1 MNVQISPSL
10 QLSIISRVKI
20 ENSLIPSCQF
30 SVAKESNNGIEESER
45 VRERERERHLEE
57 THDMSMAHIERM
69 VMLEWRERERGR
81 EGGREREGA
90 EQRGIELVTLET
102 WQLADKQR
110 QGKWVGQV
118 DRRTNGRTTSRLGVG
133 GYQLWTGDFG
143 TKNESQKRENDLNRA
158 SPHFSSS
165 LICSVHTTH
174 THTHTPHAHARALSL
189 STDVSITLVPRCNIH
204 GPALCWLP
212 I

>member
-1 MNVQISPSL
+1 M
-10 QLSIISRVKI
+10 
-20 ENSLIPSCQF
+20 E
-30 SVAKESNNGIEESER
+30 
-45 VRERERERHLEE
+45 RERERER
-57 THDMSMAHIERM
+57 
-69 VMLEWRERERGR
+69 
-81 EGGREREGA
+81 GGEREGA

-174 THTHTPHAHARALSL
+174 THTRATRTYAHTHIRTRTRLLSLFLFLSPTASRPADSFHPSNRTLAQLRFPTLILSL
-189 STDVSITLVPRCNIH
+189 SLSLLKRHQDKHDTLVGMCVCVRV
-204 GPALCWLP
+204 
-212 I
+212 